1 MYDIMSEEFLGVD
14 VSQISNVFAPVFGSA
29 FGEMVVSVVP
39 VRHRSITVALPRFL
53 HRRRPLPLRSPDLF
67 IDFTMDNSPTAL
79 FDSYAQDFQQLINSV
94 REKLEAPTT
103 NGEQRKAALR
113 RVEMEL
119 DEADEMISQMEV
131 EIQSMPQS
139 LRGTYNTR
147 VRGLK
152 TELARWKKSA
162 DLHIQSS
169 RTELFNNATS
179 GADDPYGDDAT
190 NQRTRLLAGTQS
202 LADSS
207 RRLEDSHRIA
217 LETEDVGADILRSL
231 RVQREQIEHTR
242 DTLGGADRSI
252 DRASGTLK
260 QMITRMYRQ
269 RYITWAIIAIL
280 VILIVLILWFKLS

>member
-1 MYDIMSEEFLGVD
+1 
-14 VSQISNVFAPVFGSA
+14 
-29 FGEMVVSVVP
+29 
-39 VRHRSITVALPRFL
+39 
-53 HRRRPLPLRSPDLF
+53 
-67 IDFTMDNSPTAL
+67 MDNSPTAL
-79 FDSYAQDFQQLINSV
+79 FDSYAQDFQQLISSV
-94 REKLEAPTT
+94 REKVEAPGT

-139 LRGTYNTR
+139 VRGTYNTR
-147 VRGLK
+147 VRTLK

-162 DLHIQSS
+162 KDLHQQSS
-169 RTELFNNATS
+169 RSELFNHSTS
-179 GADDPYGDDAT
+179 GGDDPYADDAA

-202 LADSS
+202 LNDSS

-217 LETEDVGADILRSL
+217 LETEDVGTDILRSL

-242 DTLGGADRSI
+242 ETLQTADRSI

-260 QMITRMYRQ
+260 GMIKRMYQQ
-269 RYITWAIIAIL
+269 RYVTWAIIAVL
-280 VILIVLILWFKLS
+280 VILICLILWFKLT

>member
-1 MYDIMSEEFLGVD
+1 
-14 VSQISNVFAPVFGSA
+14 
-29 FGEMVVSVVP
+29 
-39 VRHRSITVALPRFL
+39 
-53 HRRRPLPLRSPDLF
+53 
-67 IDFTMDNSPTAL
+67 MDNSPTAL

-162 DLHIQSS
+162 KDLHIQSS

>member
-1 MYDIMSEEFLGVD
+1 
-14 VSQISNVFAPVFGSA
+14 
-29 FGEMVVSVVP
+29 
-39 VRHRSITVALPRFL
+39 
-53 HRRRPLPLRSPDLF
+53 
-67 IDFTMDNSPTAL
+67 MDNSPTAL
-79 FDSYAQDFQQLINSV
+79 FDSYAQDFQQLISSV
-94 REKLEAPTT
+94 REKVEAPGT

-139 LRGTYNTR
+139 VRGTYNTR
-147 VRGLK
+147 VRTLK

-162 DLHIQSS
+162 KDLHLQSS
-169 RTELFNNATS
+169 RSELFNHSTS
-179 GADDPYGDDAT
+179 GGDDPYGDDAT

-202 LADSS
+202 LNDSS

-231 RVQREQIEHTR
+231 RVQREQIENTR
-242 DTLGGADRSI
+242 ETLQTADRSI

-260 QMITRMYRQ
+260 GMIKRMYQQ
-269 RYITWAIIAIL
+269 RYVTWAIIAVL
-280 VILIVLILWFKLS
+280 VILICLILWFKLT

>member
-1 MYDIMSEEFLGVD
+1 
-14 VSQISNVFAPVFGSA
+14 
-29 FGEMVVSVVP
+29 
-39 VRHRSITVALPRFL
+39 
-53 HRRRPLPLRSPDLF
+53 
-67 IDFTMDNSPTAL
+67 MDNSPTAL

-94 REKLEAPTT
+94 REKLEAPAT

-113 RVEMEL
+113 RVEIEL

-147 VRGLK
+147 VRGMK

-162 DLHIQSS
+162 KDFHAQSS
-169 RTELFNNATS
+169 RSELFNHTTS
-179 GADDPYGDDAT
+179 GADDPYDDSS

-202 LADSS
+202 LTDSS

-217 LETEDVGADILRSL
+217 LETEDVGTDILRSL

>member
-1 MYDIMSEEFLGVD
+1 
-14 VSQISNVFAPVFGSA
+14 
-29 FGEMVVSVVP
+29 
-39 VRHRSITVALPRFL
+39 
-53 HRRRPLPLRSPDLF
+53 
-67 IDFTMDNSPTAL
+67 MDNSPTAL
-79 FDSYAQDFQQLINSV
+79 FDSYAQDFQQLISSV
-94 REKLEAPTT
+94 REKIESPGT

-139 LRGTYNTR
+139 VRGTYNTR
-147 VRGLK
+147 ARTLK

-162 DLHIQSS
+162 KDLHVQSS
-169 RTELFNNATS
+169 RSELFSHSTS
-179 GADDPYGDDAT
+179 GGDDPYADDAA

-202 LADSS
+202 LTDSS

-217 LETEDVGADILRSL
+217 LETEDVGTDILRSL

-242 DTLGGADRSI
+242 DTLQTADRSI

-260 QMITRMYRQ
+260 TMVKRMYQQ
-269 RYITWAIIAIL
+269 RYVTWAIIAVL
-280 VILIVLILWFKLS
+280 VILICLILWFKLT

>member
-1 MYDIMSEEFLGVD
+1 
-14 VSQISNVFAPVFGSA
+14 
-29 FGEMVVSVVP
+29 
-39 VRHRSITVALPRFL
+39 
-53 HRRRPLPLRSPDLF
+53 
-67 IDFTMDNSPTAL
+67 MDNSPTAL
-79 FDSYAQDFQQLINSV
+79 FDSYAQDFQQLISSV
-94 REKLEAPTT
+94 REKVEAPGT

-139 LRGTYNTR
+139 VRGTYNTR
-147 VRGLK
+147 VRTLK

-162 DLHIQSS
+162 KDLHLQSS
-169 RTELFNNATS
+169 RSELFNHSTS
-179 GADDPYGDDAT
+179 GGDDPYADDAA

-202 LADSS
+202 LNDSS

-231 RVQREQIEHTR
+231 RVQREQIENTR
-242 DTLGGADRSI
+242 KTLQTADRSI

-260 QMITRMYRQ
+260 GMIKRMYQQ
-269 RYITWAIIAIL
+269 RYVTWAIIAVL
-280 VILIVLILWFKLS
+280 VILICLILWFKLT

>member
-1 MYDIMSEEFLGVD
+1 
-14 VSQISNVFAPVFGSA
+14 
-29 FGEMVVSVVP
+29 
-39 VRHRSITVALPRFL
+39 
-53 HRRRPLPLRSPDLF
+53 
-67 IDFTMDNSPTAL
+67 MDNSPTTL
-79 FDSYAQDFQQLINSV
+79 FDSYAQDFQQLVNSV

-152 TELARWKKSA
+152 AELARWKKSA
-162 DLHIQSS
+162 KDLHAQSS
-169 RTELFNNATS
+169 RSELFNNATS
-179 GADDPYGDDAT
+179 GADDPYDDAS

-202 LADSS
+202 LTDSS
-207 RRLEDSHRIA
+207 RRLEDSQRIA

-280 VILIVLILWFKLS
+280 VILILLILWFKLS

>member
-1 MYDIMSEEFLGVD
+1 
-14 VSQISNVFAPVFGSA
+14 
-29 FGEMVVSVVP
+29 
-39 VRHRSITVALPRFL
+39 
-53 HRRRPLPLRSPDLF
+53 
-67 IDFTMDNSPTAL
+67 MDNSPTAL
-79 FDSYAQDFQQLINSV
+79 FDSYAQDFQQLISSV
-94 REKLEAPTT
+94 REKVEAPGT

-139 LRGTYNTR
+139 VRGTYNTR
-147 VRGLK
+147 VRTLK

-162 DLHIQSS
+162 KDLHLQSS
-169 RTELFNNATS
+169 RSELFNHSTS
-179 GADDPYGDDAT
+179 GGDDPYADDAA

-202 LADSS
+202 LNDSS

-231 RVQREQIEHTR
+231 RVQREQIENTR
-242 DTLGGADRSI
+242 ETLQTADRSI

-260 QMITRMYRQ
+260 GMIKRMYQQ
-269 RYITWAIIAIL
+269 RYVTWAIIAVL
-280 VILIVLILWFKLS
+280 VILICLILWFKLT

>member
-1 MYDIMSEEFLGVD
+1 
-14 VSQISNVFAPVFGSA
+14 
-29 FGEMVVSVVP
+29 
-39 VRHRSITVALPRFL
+39 
-53 HRRRPLPLRSPDLF
+53 
-67 IDFTMDNSPTAL
+67 MDNSPTAL
-79 FDSYAQDFQQLINSV
+79 FDSYSQDFQQLISSV
-94 REKLEAPTT
+94 REKLEAPGS

-139 LRGTYNTR
+139 VRGTYNTR

-162 DLHIQSS
+162 KDLHIQSS
-169 RTELFNNATS
+169 RSELFTNGTS
-179 GADDPYGDDAT
+179 GGDDPYADDNT
-190 NQRTRLLAGTQS
+190 SQRTRLLAGTQS
-202 LADSS
+202 LNDSS

-231 RVQREQIEHTR
+231 RVQREQIENTR
-242 DTLGGADRSI
+242 DTLQTADRSI

-260 QMITRMYRQ
+260 KMIKRMYQQ
-269 RYITWAIIAIL
+269 RYVTYAIIAVL
-280 VILIVLILWFKLS
+280 VILICLILWFKLS